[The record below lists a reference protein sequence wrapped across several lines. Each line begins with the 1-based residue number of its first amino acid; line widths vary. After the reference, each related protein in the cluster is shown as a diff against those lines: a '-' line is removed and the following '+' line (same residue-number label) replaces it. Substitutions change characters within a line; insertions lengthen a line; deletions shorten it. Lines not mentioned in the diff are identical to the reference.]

1 MASSPTEPQTKVA
14 FALQEIAACW
24 NQAYEALARGDVDG
38 VADLLDLAG
47 EQLDAAGDG
56 AHDTPAEAALRREA
70 HGAFGRLQAG
80 MKAGMVGIDEELAKS
95 RLGARMLRGYSGAD
109 RPRNGWLDRNG

>member
-1 MASSPTEPQTKVA
+1 MASSPTEPLTRVA

-47 EQLDAAGDG
+47 ARLDAVGTG
-56 AHDTPAEAALRREA
+56 AHDTPAEAELRREA

-80 MKAGMVGIDEELAKS
+80 MKAGLVGLGEELVKTRQGAK
-95 RLGARMLRGYSGAD
+95 ALRGYGHLGGAPVS
-109 RPRNGWLDRNG
+109 RVTLDG